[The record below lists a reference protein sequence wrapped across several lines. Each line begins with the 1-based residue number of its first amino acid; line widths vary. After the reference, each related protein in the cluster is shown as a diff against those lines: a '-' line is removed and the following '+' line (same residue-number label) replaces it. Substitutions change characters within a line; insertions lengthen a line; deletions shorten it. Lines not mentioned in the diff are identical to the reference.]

1 MGHLLEGLIKF
12 VKETKLILFFIAI
25 AILISMVFESCNQ
38 KETTTVK
45 KLHTDT
51 IAASVPV
58 NIAIPLDS
66 ALIPSFFES
75 YPKLKKYEN
84 ELIHI
89 YRDHDFNYIWFD
101 QKGIVEYGSSL
112 YSKVK
117 NIQSEGVS
125 TVFPYQEN
133 IDDIFEKD
141 IKDVREHPE
150 AEILLT
156 GFYLF
161 YFNEVFA
168 GIDPKTTADI
178 GWLLPRKKLIYSV
191 LLDSIISDK
200 KLQFEDSLY
209 MFRQYFRL
217 RDALKRYRDIEK
229 NGGWNP
235 IDFEAGHITYKPT
248 DTSEVILQI
257 RDRLYTTGEVEQNN
271 LSNVYDD
278 ELLVGIKRFQEHN
291 GLKPDSLISA
301 EDIAALNRPVDEY
314 IKTIV
319 VNMERCRWVP
329 PKVSTTEE
337 FIFVNI
343 PAYSLS
349 LYREGKI
356 ELKSPVVVGK
366 IMTKTVI
373 FDGEMTYIVFSPYW
387 NLPQSI
393 INNEVIPGME
403 KDKDYLKNRNMEWN
417 NGQVRQ
423 RPGRN
428 NSLGLVKFIFPNS
441 NAIYL
446 HDTPAKNLF
455 KREDRAMSH
464 GCIRVAKAKE
474 LAIEILKDDKDWP
487 VERIDAAMHAGKETI
502 CTLKN
507 EIPVYIGYFTAW
519 VDQQGQINFYKDV
532 YDRDDRLAA
541 LLFYK

>member
-1 MGHLLEGLIKF
+1 M
-12 VKETKLILFFIAI
+12 
-25 AILISMVFESCNQ
+25 
-38 KETTTVK
+38 
-45 KLHTDT
+45 
-51 IAASVPV
+51 
-58 NIAIPLDS
+58 
-66 ALIPSFFES
+66 
-75 YPKLKKYEN
+75 
-84 ELIHI
+84 
-89 YRDHDFNYIWFD
+89 
-101 QKGIVEYGSSL
+101 
-112 YSKVK
+112 
-117 NIQSEGVS
+117 
-125 TVFPYQEN
+125 
-133 IDDIFEKD
+133 
-141 IKDVREHPE
+141 
-150 AEILLT
+150 
-156 GFYLF
+156 
-161 YFNEVFA
+161 
-168 GIDPKTTADI
+168 
-178 GWLLPRKKLIYSV
+178 
-191 LLDSIISDK
+191 
-200 KLQFEDSLY
+200 
-209 MFRQYFRL
+209 
-217 RDALKRYRDIEK
+217 
-229 NGGWNP
+229 
-235 IDFEAGHITYKPT
+235 
-248 DTSEVILQI
+248 ILQI